1 MTQEQADHTEDVV
14 TGTIIIND
22 LDAYTLFDCG
32 ATHLFV
38 AKKIAKLLD
47 CEPELLDEPYRVAT
61 PGDKILVTNLIYRN
75 CTVGIENAKL
85 IVDLI
90 QINMREVDVILGMD
104 WLAKHFVH
112 VDCRNKVINFHPPTK
127 EGFTFCWNRKYRYRD
142 SSSLLS
148 ATQSR
153 RLIRK
158 GCEAYLALLIDT
170 NKEEMQLENIPI
182 LRKFPDIFP
191 DDLPG
196 PPPDRE
202 IDFKI
207 NLIPRAPPIFKVPYR
222 IAPAELTEFKTQLQE
237 LLDKKQIRPSV
248 SPWGAPLLFVK
259 KKDGSLRLC
268 IDYREVN
275 RVTIKNKYPLPQI
288 DYLFDQLKGAK
299 IFSKIDL
306 RSRYHQ
312 LKIKTDDIP
321 KTAFRTRYEH
331 YEFLVM
337 PFGLTNAPA
346 TFMNLMNRVFKQH
359 LNKFGVVFIDDIL
372 VYSPSEQEHEEHLMV
387 VLQTLREKQLYAKLS
402 KCEFWL
408 KSVAFLGHI
417 ISEKGVT
424 MDPKKVEAIVDW
436 PRPMNVGEVQ
446 LRRVG
451 WLLQKVHRRV
461 LQDSNASDSVDA
473 KEGEIEWD
481 STCEGSF
488 AELK

>member
-1 MTQEQADHTEDVV
+1 MVRRDTAYLNVPYLIRTTRTPTPRASIMKPNQRGNLPKGNARAFAMTQEQADHTEDVV
-14 TGTIIIND
+14 T
-22 LDAYTLFDCG
+22 
-32 ATHLFV
+32 
-38 AKKIAKLLD
+38 
-47 CEPELLDEPYRVAT
+47 
-61 PGDKILVTNLIYRN
+61 
-75 CTVGIENAKL
+75 
-85 IVDLI
+85 
-90 QINMREVDVILGMD
+90 
-104 WLAKHFVH
+104 
-112 VDCRNKVINFHPPTK
+112 
-127 EGFTFCWNRKYRYRD
+127 
-142 SSSLLS
+142 
-148 ATQSR
+148 
-153 RLIRK
+153 
-158 GCEAYLALLIDT
+158 
-170 NKEEMQLENIPI
+170 
-182 LRKFPDIFP
+182 
-191 DDLPG
+191 G

-436 PRPMNVGEVQ
+436 PRPMNVGEVRSFVGLAGYYKKFIEGFSKIAMPLTRLTQKRVKLNGIQ
-446 LRRVG
+446 LVRGV
-451 WLLQKVHRRV
+451 LL
-461 LQDSNASDSVDA
+461 N
-473 KEGEIEWD
+473 
-481 STCEGSF
+481 
-488 AELK
+488 